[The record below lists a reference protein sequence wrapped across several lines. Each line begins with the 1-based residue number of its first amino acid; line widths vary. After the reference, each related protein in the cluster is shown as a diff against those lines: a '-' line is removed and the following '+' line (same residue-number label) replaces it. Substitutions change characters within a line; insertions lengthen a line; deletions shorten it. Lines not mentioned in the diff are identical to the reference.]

1 VGRSQQGENVLVKDN
16 MTRDDDTVSE
26 KVKALVPLAVRGV
39 IEEKVASG
47 AGEELVMSSGRGV
60 GIAGTTKDSKVGI

>member
-60 GIAGTTKDSKVGI
+60 GIASTTKDSKVGI